1 MKSFFDKIKIFFN
14 RATDNGIT
22 YNELKNIISKNRDI
36 YIIDVR
42 SSQEFKEGYLQ
53 NAINIPLYDLK
64 KKITQTVKNRSE
76 IIILYCQSDIR
87 SRKAKN
93 ILEKMGYNN
102 IFYLRGGIDAIM

>member
-1 MKSFFDKIKIFFN
+1 MLNKIKLLFN
-14 RATDNGIT
+14 RTTDNGIT
-22 YNELKNIISKNRDI
+22 YNELRNIISKNNNI

-64 KKITQTVKNRSE
+64 KNITQIVKNSNE

>member
-1 MKSFFDKIKIFFN
+1 MKNILNKIKLLFN
-14 RATDNGIT
+14 RTTDNGIT
-22 YNELKNIISKNRDI
+22 YNELRNIISKNNNI

-64 KKITQTVKNRSE
+64 KNITQIVKNSNE